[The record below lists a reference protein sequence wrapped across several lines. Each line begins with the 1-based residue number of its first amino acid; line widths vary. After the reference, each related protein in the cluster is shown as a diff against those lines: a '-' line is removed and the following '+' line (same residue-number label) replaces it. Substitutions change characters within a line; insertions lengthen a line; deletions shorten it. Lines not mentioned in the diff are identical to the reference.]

1 MNTTHGN
8 EMNERNDPDLTRV
21 LVVAVA
27 RAIRRWTARSDEKA
41 DLVQECR
48 ERIREFDEKRGKGR
62 RRTQSPT
69 NEEVARLK
77 EQLAAMQEALT
88 KLSESRAD
96 DRITEFIAAHATTKE
111 THESRMDAMCRSQE
125 RMESSIAELAKTVAT
140 LVTANLAPQAPA
152 RPSSRRRPRHRPRP
166 RKHGPETD
174 EQTPPH
180 AAVGPAKETEITSE
194 AVASSMTIVTLASA
208 NEPELAAANPAADL
222 ADPSR
227 SLPAL
232 EVTAD
237 LAHEPEFVGVPD
249 AIDADRDDADELDDE
264 AWGSTAS
271 LTRAAEV
278 HELAPDA
285 VVEEAWEEI
294 HTALAASAR
303 GDHRAATKHWQR
315 ADELTERTSLE
326 SPDPEG
332 RRSLGQLRLRRALS
346 MARVGDPRAM
356 KVSSSATLLAL
367 EVARMN
373 TTPELLTELGATAT
387 EHTEIAKRFGRDVSE
402 DDVIVEAFAFMEVA
416 RPATSD
422 ADEFL
427 ALKEATS

>member
-62 RRTQSPT
+62 RRAQSPT

-152 RPSSRRRPRHRPRP
+152 RPPSRRGLRHRPRP
-166 RKHGPETD
+166 RKHTPETD
-174 EQTPPH
+174 EQAPPH
-180 AAVGPAKETEITSE
+180 AP
-194 AVASSMTIVTLASA
+194 VTLASA

-237 LAHEPEFVGVPD
+237 MAHDPEFVGVPD
-249 AIDADRDDADELDDE
+249 AIDADRDGADELDDE

-285 VVEEAWEEI
+285 VVEEAWGEI

-387 EHTEIAKRFGRDVSE
+387 EHT
-402 DDVIVEAFAFMEVA
+402 
-416 RPATSD
+416 
-422 ADEFL
+422 
-427 ALKEATS
+427 